1 MRLQTTTRHCLICG
15 IERET
20 PEPLLEGFARAPEL
34 IADALAHATAAGHA
48 GWTPAE
54 VVSHLADTEMNFGA
68 RIRQVLAEDEPLLT
82 SYDQERWARAL
93 GYTRRDPALALETFG
108 VCRAASIELL
118 RAARPADW
126 QRAYVQTPEGWRPGD
141 AAAPTRRTLDDLVRH
156 RADHDL
162 QHLRQITG

>member
-1 MRLQTTTRHCLICG
+1 MAHSSRMPEAGSWKLEAGCRRLEAGASAWPTLASEFQLPPLLCMAAWRALRCGMRLQTTTRHCLICG

-93 GYTRRDPALALETFG
+93 EYARRDPALALETFG
-108 VCRAASIELL
+108 VCRAASI
-118 RAARPADW
+118 
-126 QRAYVQTPEGWRPGD
+126 
-141 AAAPTRRTLDDLVRH
+141 
-156 RADHDL
+156 
-162 QHLRQITG
+162 